1 MSSSRNSS
9 ASSSRSKSRSAD
21 KSSKK
26 GKGKS
31 IIKRT
36 IEKIRKASESNHS
49 DEEVAGPSGTID
61 ALPNIENWEMD
72 PELEGDQNSD
82 NEQIAP
88 IERGRARNRE
98 GAMSS
103 ASGSSASGPNAAQA
117 KYLAYT
123 QANPLGRILLNMAS
137 DNLALQERA
146 GITESSVNAGE
157 LCSAFFHQME
167 MERKMVQKELTKVA
181 EKTEERIM
189 SREFDALCVN
199 GVENMPPYFSKRPK
213 LISNSARVE
222 ATRIFPVKKQFSG
235 NSNNEITICEFFN
248 TMKDAQS
255 QMRLTETE
263 FTLMLLRCTAGRA
276 HELIQQWVDQEE
288 GLTNIYF
295 NLTLQYDR
303 RMTPEAA
310 RNKLATLMA
319 AKNVD
324 LPRHISNVMTL
335 ADRASFA
342 LPQGATRNAYYNN
355 EAIQAL
361 IRSLPP
367 TSRTTCSNLFHT
379 LSAKARRAITF
390 MELSRPLN
398 TLRHTIDL
406 DIKQNGAN
414 VVNNNSKTSSSKS
427 KKGYKKNY
435 SSYSVDTVLED
446 KTVQQDKQRQVQGS
460 QGNQAAVYQANA
472 HQDKAAKGNSGFRGN
487 SGNKRQHGSNNQ
499 SKGASNTSGTR
510 RYCSLCG
517 KTNHTAA
524 QGCRNMKDNS
534 GQIIEIQPAQSTC
547 NVCPATVIPRLNH
560 PPYLCPFR
568 PTGPFHSKK

>member
-1 MSSSRNSS
+1 
-9 ASSSRSKSRSAD
+9 
-21 KSSKK
+21 
-26 GKGKS
+26 
-31 IIKRT
+31 
-36 IEKIRKASESNHS
+36 
-49 DEEVAGPSGTID
+49 
-61 ALPNIENWEMD
+61 MD

-213 LISNSARVE
+213 LISNAARVE

-235 NSNNEITICEFFN
+235 NSNNEITI
-248 TMKDAQS
+248 
-255 QMRLTETE
+255 
-263 FTLMLLRCTAGRA
+263 
-276 HELIQQWVDQEE
+276 
-288 GLTNIYF
+288 
-295 NLTLQYDR
+295 
-303 RMTPEAA
+303 
-310 RNKLATLMA
+310 
-319 AKNVD
+319 
-324 LPRHISNVMTL
+324 
-335 ADRASFA
+335 
-342 LPQGATRNAYYNN
+342 PQGATRNAYYNN

-499 SKGASNTSGTR
+499 SKGASNNSGTR